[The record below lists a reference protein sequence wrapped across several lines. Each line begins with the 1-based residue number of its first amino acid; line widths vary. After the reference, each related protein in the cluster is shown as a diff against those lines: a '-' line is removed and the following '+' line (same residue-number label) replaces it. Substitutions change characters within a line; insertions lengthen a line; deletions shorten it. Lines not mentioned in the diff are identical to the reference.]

1 MRKNFSI
8 LILVFSLLILT
19 MASIVLYISNNT
31 SDLRE
36 KTLNTYQNLKDYS
49 IILPEGITNLNDLND
64 DSLNT
69 MVVYVD
75 RTLKTIYLS
84 ISNRKISKDNWLFV
98 PETKRTYINISDST
112 NED

>member
-1 MRKNFSI
+1 MKKNFTI
-8 LILVFSLLILT
+8 LILIFSLLMLT
-19 MASIVLYISNNT
+19 MASVVLYISNNM
-31 SDLRE
+31 SSLGE
-36 KTLNTYQNLKDYS
+36 KTLNTYPNLKDYS
-49 IILPEGITNLNDLND
+49 IILPEGITNLNDLDD

-84 ISNRKISKDNWLFV
+84 ISNKKINKDSWLFV

-112 NED
+112 YED